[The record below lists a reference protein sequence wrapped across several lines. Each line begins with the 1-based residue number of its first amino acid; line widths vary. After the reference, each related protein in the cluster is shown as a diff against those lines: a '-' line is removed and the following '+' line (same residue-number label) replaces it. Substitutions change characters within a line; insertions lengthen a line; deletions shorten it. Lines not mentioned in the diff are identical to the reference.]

1 MENVLSSERTPS
13 RSFPSIDEEIVGFEE
28 DAESI
33 IGMENVLS
41 SERTPSPS
49 FPSIDEEIFGF
60 EEDAESIIGM
70 ENVLSSERTPFRSF
84 PSIDE
89 LIFDFGEDAESIIG
103 MENVLSSERTSFR
116 SFPSIDK
123 LKLDFEEDAESIFG
137 MENVLSSERTPSPS
151 CPSIDEDIFGFEEDA
166 ESIISMENV
175 LSSERTPSRSFPS
188 IDEEI
193 VGFEEDAE
201 SIIQKLTGC
210 TEELDVVSIVG
221 MPGLGKTTL
230 AKKVF
235 THPSVDKHFDVQA
248 WCSISKEYNLRKMC
262 SEILKQVLGSVDGI
276 RNEDMPDKL
285 RKSLMNKRYLIV
297 LDDIWEVEAWE
308 ELQLSFPDDENGSR
322 VVLTTRDEE
331 VARQL
336 KHHSDPYFLRFL
348 TVDESWDLLQKKVF
362 QGEICPRK
370 LLRTGL
376 RVAESCKGLP
386 LVIVLIAGIIA
397 KKREASVWLEI
408 AKDLRSHV
416 LEEQNMKIIESS
428 YDYLEDHL
436 KSCLLYMG
444 LFPED
449 YKFPVSDLL
458 NLWIAENF
466 VQNMGLENVEEA
478 SKTCLNELVKKSLV
492 IVSGRREDNGEIEYC
507 TVHDVVH
514 EFCLRKLTEEKLMQ
528 YRPSEEPQYIRFI
541 HDDLVHQLEQ
551 YTTSLDRIPM
561 LAGLKEGESFAQCHD
576 RSLKFIARPK
586 SRDSLRFI
594 RVLHLSDVC
603 SERRSWTTVV
613 QAATHL
619 RYLAICTQ
627 EFDFQWVSH
636 LQDLQTLQVVR
647 NDDQLLG
654 YFETSPSIWKMQ
666 KLRHVDIQDF
676 SFKWEDNDRAL
687 FEKSSETV
695 LPNLKSFGKCR
706 IYLVDKTPEFWWRF
720 PNIEQLKLHFIEP
733 GYEVDMPNLEELPLL
748 SLELC
753 FSRAISGYKSIG
765 RASCVVFPSNLKDLS
780 LDRLCLTE
788 KAVSQLARLRNLE
801 SLKLR
806 EVYFQV

>member
-1 MENVLSSERTPS
+1 MKNVERTPS
-13 RSFPSIDEEIVGFEE
+13 RSFPSTDDEIVGLEE
-28 DAESI
+28 DA
-33 IGMENVLS
+33 
-41 SERTPSPS
+41 
-49 FPSIDEEIFGF
+49 
-60 EEDAESIIGM
+60 A
-70 ENVLSSERTPFRSF
+70 
-84 PSIDE
+84 
-89 LIFDFGEDAESIIG
+89 
-103 MENVLSSERTSFR
+103 
-116 SFPSIDK
+116 
-123 LKLDFEEDAESIFG
+123 
-137 MENVLSSERTPSPS
+137 
-151 CPSIDEDIFGFEEDA
+151 
-166 ESIISMENV
+166 
-175 LSSERTPSRSFPS
+175 
-188 IDEEI
+188 
-193 VGFEEDAE
+193 
-201 SIIQKLTGC
+201 SIIQKLTGR
-210 TEELDVVSIVG
+210 TEDLDVVSIVG

-235 THPSVDKHFDVQA
+235 THQSIDKHFDVQA
-248 WCSISKEYNLRKMC
+248 WCSISKEYDLRKVC
-262 SEILKQVLGSVDGI
+262 SEILKLVLGSVDGI

-285 RKSLMNKRYLIV
+285 RKSLKRKRYLII
-297 LDDIWEVEAWE
+297 LDDIWEVKAWE
-308 ELQLSFPDDENGSR
+308 ELRLYFPCDKNGSR
-322 VVLTTRDEE
+322 IVVTTRDEQ
-331 VARQL
+331 VAREL

-348 TVDESWDLLQKKVF
+348 TVDESWELLQKKVF
-362 QGEICPRK
+362 QGEICPPKLRK
-370 LLRTGL
+370 AGL

-397 KKREASVWLEI
+397 KKRKASSWLEI
-408 AKDLRSHV
+408 AEDLRSHV

-428 YDYLEDHL
+428 FDYLEDHL

-466 VQNMGLENVEEA
+466 VHNMGLENMKEA
-478 SKTCLNELVKKSLV
+478 SKICLNDLVNRSLV

-514 EFCLRKLTEEKLMQ
+514 EFCMRKLTKEKFMQ
-528 YRPSEEPQYIRFI
+528 YQLAREPRKKKFMLLHKYI
-541 HDDLVHQLEQ
+541 HDDLVKHLLRYEKL
-551 YTTSLDRIPM
+551 LDKFPM
-561 LAGLKEGESFAQCHD
+561 LAGLKEGEFVDQCNAMS
-576 RSLKFIARPK
+576 SLKFIDNPHFSPGDGIFLFRLL
-586 SRDSLRFI
+586 DNLRFI
-594 RVLHLSDVC
+594 RVLHLLDVDL
-603 SERRSWTTVV
+603 ERRSWVTAVQVV
-613 QAATHL
+613 THL
-619 RYLAICTQ
+619 RYLAIRTQ

-636 LQDLQTLQVVR
+636 LHNLQTLQVVG
-647 NDDQLLG
+647 NDNQLSG

-687 FEKSSETV
+687 FEESSETV
-695 LPNLKSFGKCR
+695 LPNLKTFGKCR

-733 GYEVDMPNLEELPLL
+733 SYEVDMPNLEELPLL

-765 RASCVVFPSNLKDLS
+765 QASCVVFPSNLKDLS

-806 EVYFQV
+806 EVYFKSEDRYGQPGYSICWDVSDYEFQALKYLNIQNVLMTEWRSSEESFPVLEQLILNNCIIHCGQIPCSFVDIPTLKLIKLTRCNKSLELSAHNIKKEVEEMTGCDSIQVLNSYQRFYHFDVDFATDCFGAWVRGDIHRVPG